1 MNLSAKTEYACLA
14 MLELAQHFEAGRPVQ
29 VRLIAERHGIPS
41 PFLVQILQD
50 LKRAELVTSTR
61 GAGGGYRL
69 GGAPQEITLAEVLDA
84 VEANADPTISATANS
99 PLAPALLDVCH
110 ELSIARRAR
119 LEGITLAE
127 LLEKAHAGVGPMW
140 YI

>member
-14 MLELAQHFEAGRPVQ
+14 MLELAQHAEAGQPVQ
-29 VRLIAERHGIPS
+29 VRRIAEQHGIPS

-50 LKRAELVTSTR
+50 LKRSGLVISTR

-69 GGAPQEITLAEVLDA
+69 GGVPQEITLADVLDA
-84 VEANADPTISATANS
+84 VEANAEPTTATAETS
-99 PLAPALLDVCH
+99 PLAPVLLEVCH
-110 ELSIARRAR
+110 ELSAARRTR
-119 LEGITLAE
+119 LQDITLAE
-127 LLEKAHAGVGPMW
+127 LLEKAHSSVGPMW